1 MKKEELIKQCRYYS
15 GEEKC
20 PFNEENM
27 QWFWDMER
35 VYVKTEGKFVGE
47 AELYHRLK
55 GRRYTGIPHN
65 LLMVMF
71 TGWAKYVDDYLE
83 KHIEIF
89 YDLMEVY
96 LDIVSDHI
104 SKDKIPNT

>member
-1 MKKEELIKQCRYYS
+1 MKREDLIKQCRYYS

-20 PFNEENM
+20 PFNEERM
-27 QWFWDMER
+27 EWFWDMER
-35 VYVKTEGKFVGE
+35 VYVSSNGNFVGE
-47 AELYHRLK
+47 TELYHRLK

-71 TGWAKYVDDYLE
+71 TGWAKYVVEIE
-83 KHIEIF
+83 KNLPKF

-96 LDIVSDHI
+96 LDIVSDHLPK
-104 SKDKIPNT
+104 SAIPG

>member
-1 MKKEELIKQCRYYS
+1 MKKEDLIKQCRYYS
-15 GEEKC
+15 GEETC
-20 PFNEENM
+20 PFTEERM

-35 VYVKTEGKFVGE
+35 VYVKSEGKFVGE
-47 AELYHRLK
+47 TEVYHKLD

-71 TGWAKYVDDYLE
+71 TGWAKYESDIKKNLDN
-83 KHIEIF
+83 F
-89 YDLMEVY
+89 NNLMEVY

-104 SKDKIPNT
+104 EKDKIPNT

>member
-1 MKKEELIKQCRYYS
+1 MKREDLIKQCRYYS
-15 GEEKC
+15 GEEEC
-20 PFNEENM
+20 PFTEERM

-35 VYVKTEGKFVGE
+35 VYVKSGGNFVGE
-47 AELYHRLK
+47 TEVYHKLK
-55 GRRYTGIPHN
+55 GRKYTGIPHN

-71 TGWAKYVDDYLE
+71 TGWAKYETNIERNLE
-83 KHIEIF
+83 SF

-104 SKDKIPNT
+104 SKTAIPG

>member
-1 MKKEELIKQCRYYS
+1 MKKEDLIKQCRYYS
-15 GEEKC
+15 GEEEC
-20 PFNEENM
+20 PFTEERM

-35 VYVKTEGKFVGE
+35 VYVNTEGKFVGE
-47 AELYHRLK
+47 TEVYHKLD

-71 TGWAKYVDDYLE
+71 TGWAKYTADME
-83 KHIEIF
+83 KHLEDF

-104 SKDKIPNT
+104 SKTAIPG